1 VRSHSDR
8 IAEAL
13 RQERALLD
21 DVTRA
26 RIERRLVEAWEA
38 RLASRRA
45 VSESKPPAAAVPR
58 IWAASVAAFV
68 FVALLVVLFEVAGT
82 RRASSPDS
90 VQMAHFELR
99 ISDAAVQTGVVG
111 EGQTL
116 ETGKFGSIDVNAGG
130 SRVLLYP
137 DSRMRFDRI
146 SADDVRLSLIVGKVE
161 VTFHPIRPGEQSIS
175 VETRVASV
183 RAVGTRFSVS
193 VDLRGDTSVDVSEGV
208 VSVTSGKSRAER
220 TLAAGERVRIGA
232 DGREKPVLV
241 LIQADRALA
250 ALDPGLP
257 PPAAEPVASAADA
270 PRQAAI
276 PQGRAEQPRQAR
288 RQVEREQGEPAE
300 AREPETAPQTPET
313 AVAEPQADGSPL
325 DPAAEAEDTDPL
337 QAARLMIQMG
347 QYTAARNELRQIASR
362 SRDNSTRAMAF
373 TLIAE
378 SYLAQGYYP
387 RAADFYNDAAR
398 VSRYDP
404 VSRKAVFYLA
414 RLLENHVK
422 DNQAAVSAYR
432 RYLRES
438 PEGEH
443 RLQALE
449 ALCRLGDGASCAEAL
464 R

>member
-1 VRSHSDR
+1 MRSHSDR

-13 RQERALLD
+13 RQEQAPLD

-38 RLASRRA
+38 RRASRRT

-58 IWAASVAAFV
+58 MWAASVAAFV
-68 FVALLVVLFEVAGT
+68 FVALLVVLFEVASNRT
-82 RRASSPDS
+82 LQPDS

-116 ETGKFGSIDVNAGG
+116 ETGKFGSIDVTAGG

-137 DSRMRFDRI
+137 DSRVRFDRI

-175 VETRVASV
+175 VETRVARV
-183 RAVGTRFSVS
+183 RAVGTRFSVA

-208 VSVTSGKSRAER
+208 VSVTYGKSRAER

-232 DGREKPVLV
+232 DGSEKPALV
-241 LIQADRALA
+241 VIRADRALVA
-250 ALDPGLP
+250 PDPGLL

-270 PRQAAI
+270 PRPAAI

-325 DPAAEAEDTDPL
+325 DPATEAEDTDPL

-347 QYTAARNELRQIASR
+347 QYAAARNQLRQITSR

-387 RAADFYNDAAR
+387 RAADSYNDAAR
-398 VSRYDP
+398 VSRFDP
-404 VSRKAVFYLA
+404 VSRNAVFYLA
-414 RLLENHVK
+414 RMLENHVK

-443 RLQALE
+443 RFRALE
-449 ALCRLGDGASCAEAL
+449 ALCRLGDGASCIEAL